1 MAFGQ
6 LVYHRCNGNARNA
19 IPSMANNNITR
30 NIYSDEWYTDQ
41 KTVDFGLE
49 LLQPKRGGWIMCPFD
64 SSKSLYVQTLL
75 AKGFNVIYGITDFLE
90 NDLYE
95 FDYLITNPP
104 FSVKDQVIEQVYKYG
119 KPSLLMLP
127 LDSLGGVK
135 RASLYAKYGYPFV
148 TIPTRR
154 VAYYD
159 ENASLRKG
167 AAFHSVYSLFNAER
181 TGIQWEQF
189 NG

>member
-1 MAFGQ
+1 MGK
-6 LVYHRCNGNARNA
+6 
-19 IPSMANNNITR
+19 NNITR

-41 KTVDFGLE
+41 KTVDFGLD
-49 LLQPKRGGWIMCPFD
+49 LLQPQRPARIMCPFD
-64 SSKSLYVQTLL
+64 SNKSLYVQTLL

-104 FSVKDQVIEQVYKYG
+104 FSLKDQVIEQVYKYD

-135 RASLYAKYGYPFV
+135 RASLYEKYGYPFV
-148 TIPTRR
+148 IIPTRR

-167 AAFHSVYSLFNAER
+167 ASFHSVYSLFNAEKS
-181 TGIQWEQF
+181 GIQWEQF

>member
-1 MAFGQ
+1 M
-6 LVYHRCNGNARNA
+6 R
-19 IPSMANNNITR
+19 SMANNNITR

-41 KTVDFGLE
+41 KTVDFGLQ
-49 LLQPKRGGWIMCPFD
+49 LLQPERPARIMCPFD
-64 SSKSLYVQTLL
+64 SSKSLYVQTLVQG
-75 AKGFNVIYGITDFLE
+75 GFNVIYGITDFLE

-135 RASLYAKYGYPFV
+135 RASMYAKYGYPFV

-167 AAFHSVYSLFNAER
+167 AAFHSVYSLFNVEKS
-181 TGIQWEQF
+181 GIQWEQF